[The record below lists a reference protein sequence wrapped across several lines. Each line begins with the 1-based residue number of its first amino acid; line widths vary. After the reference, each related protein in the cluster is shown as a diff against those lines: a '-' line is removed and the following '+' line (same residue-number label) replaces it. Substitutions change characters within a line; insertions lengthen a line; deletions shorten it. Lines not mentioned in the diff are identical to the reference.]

1 MTPSGV
7 LLPLETMTRE
17 HRWKI
22 DSIEEFTAS
31 VQVDGRMM
39 HVPKWMLPRGAR
51 AGDVLAVHHEVTA
64 EHSVLN
70 IERDQP
76 KKS

>member
-1 MTPSGV
+1 M
-7 LLPLETMTRE
+7 LPLLEMTRE

-22 DSIEEFTAS
+22 DSIEEYTAN
-31 VQVDGRMM
+31 VQVDGRTM

-51 AGDVLAVHHEVTA
+51 AGDTLAVRHEVTA

-70 IERDQP
+70 IARNEP
-76 KKS
+76 EKT